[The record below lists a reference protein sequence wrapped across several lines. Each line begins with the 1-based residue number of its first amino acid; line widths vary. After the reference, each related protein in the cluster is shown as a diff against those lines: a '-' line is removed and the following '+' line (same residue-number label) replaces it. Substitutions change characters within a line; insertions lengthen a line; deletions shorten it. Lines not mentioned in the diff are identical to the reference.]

1 MLRPSLKVE
10 LTPLKN
16 PAKYGALFLV
26 VPESR
31 YVIWADNLY
40 EMD

>member
-1 MLRPSLKVE
+1 MLRPSLKAE

-16 PAKYGALFLV
+16 PAKYGALSLV

-31 YVIWADNLY
+31 YEIWA
-40 EMD
+40 EKMKKA